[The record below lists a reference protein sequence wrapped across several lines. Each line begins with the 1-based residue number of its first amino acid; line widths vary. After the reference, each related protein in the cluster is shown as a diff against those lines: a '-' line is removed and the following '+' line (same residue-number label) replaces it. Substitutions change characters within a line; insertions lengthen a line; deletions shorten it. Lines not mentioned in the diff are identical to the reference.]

1 MAVRGFHPGARPSL
15 RSRLLASQLRLTA
28 RPVAQVMR
36 YTPAEIAAIRVV
48 MQALAPLGV
57 QAVTG
62 ATHEPLRAAHDGR
75 ELAGE
80 WVYAP
85 GFQSGAVADGWAML
99 YLHGSGFAT
108 CSPRTH
114 RALVSRLSDVCGMPV
129 FTLEYRL
136 GPEHKFPAGHDDSL
150 AAYRWLLDQGHAAE
164 RVVVAGDSAGGHLA
178 VWVALEALAAGLP
191 APAAL
196 VLMSP
201 FLQPTWELARARDR
215 EVPDP
220 FLVPE
225 LSRMVNRYLDGAETD
240 PSIDLL
246 TRSLEGLPPVLLQAG
261 ATECLAAAAE
271 VFAERVSDAGGSCEL
286 QIWPGQ
292 VHVFQTMAR
301 LVPEAS
307 AAIGEIGRF
316 VSALAL

>member
-1 MAVRGFHPGARPSL
+1 MGA
-15 RSRLLASQLRLTA
+15 A
-28 RPVAQVMR
+28 
-36 YTPAEIAAIRVV
+36 
-48 MQALAPLGV
+48 APLGV
-57 QAVTG
+57 EAVTG
-62 ATHEPLRAAHDGR
+62 ATHEPLSAAHDGH

-80 WVYAP
+80 WVCAP
-85 GFQSGAVADGWAML
+85 GFQSGATADGWVML
-99 YLHGSGFAT
+99 YLHGSGFAA

-150 AAYRWLLDQGHAAE
+150 AAYRWLLAEGHAPE
-164 RVVVAGDSAGGHLA
+164 RVVIAGDSAGGHLA
-178 VWVALEALAAGLP
+178 VWIALEALARGVP

-196 VLMSP
+196 ILMSP
-201 FLQPTWELARARDR
+201 FLQPSWALARERDA
-215 EVPDP
+215 ETPDP

-225 LSRMVNRYLDGAETD
+225 LSRMVNRYLDGAEAD

-246 TRSLEGLPPVLLQAG
+246 TRSLDGLPPVLLQVG

-271 VFAERVSDAGGSCEL
+271 VFAQRVGAAGGSCEL

-292 VHVFQTMAR
+292 VHVFQTMSR

-316 VSALAL
+316 VSSLALNR